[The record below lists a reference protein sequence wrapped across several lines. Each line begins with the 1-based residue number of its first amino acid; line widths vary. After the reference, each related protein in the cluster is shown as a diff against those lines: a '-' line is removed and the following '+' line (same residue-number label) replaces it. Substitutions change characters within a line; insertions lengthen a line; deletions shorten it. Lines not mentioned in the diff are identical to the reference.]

1 MDYTDWVSLYCQA
14 YTDFR
19 PHQCDQS
26 WNHTYYWGWI
36 VQSWPAGPWLD
47 QSFLQWNRLF
57 RRVFFMKCHF
67 LCAYYLGFDWTDWVI
82 FIKSEIIITAG
93 KGLAGQFWQME
104 SAPSLCNGVFT
115 DQVIFSI
122 ILEHFF
128 SDYGSTVPYAC
139 ASIIRI
145 ITNKK
150 IKGYQKIRNT
160 LYLVSGFL
168 KTDL

>member
-1 MDYTDWVSLYCQA
+1 MWSELKSYILVILLRLAGLFKADRLD
-14 YTDFR
+14 
-19 PHQCDQS
+19 H
-26 WNHTYYWGWI
+26 GWTSHFYNEI
-36 VQSWPAGPWLD
+36 GFFQEC
-47 QSFLQWNRLF
+47 
-57 RRVFFMKCHF
+57 FFMKCHF

-115 DQVIFSI
+115 NQVIFSI

-139 ASIIRI
+139 ASIMRI

-150 IKGYQKIRNT
+150 SKGYQKIRNT
-160 LYLVSGFL
+160 LFLVSGFL